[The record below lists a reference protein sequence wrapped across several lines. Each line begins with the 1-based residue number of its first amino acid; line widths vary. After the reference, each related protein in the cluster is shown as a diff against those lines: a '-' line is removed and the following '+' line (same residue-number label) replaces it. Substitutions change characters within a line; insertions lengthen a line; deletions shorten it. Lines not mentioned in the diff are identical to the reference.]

1 MSRLY
6 AHIGVSKQAAF
17 RAWRRQQRRRVSEAM
32 VVDLVR
38 CVRGD
43 HPHMGLRKIHRM
55 LCNPA
60 MGRDRFEAAMK
71 RQGLQVHPQR
81 SATRTTHSQRR
92 LRFPNL
98 LKGLVLTDMHQLWVT
113 DITYIRLLERF
124 AYLVTILDVYT
135 RRILAAVA
143 HLTLQAEANVLALQ
157 QALRRTRHERGGF
170 PLIHHSDYGS
180 QYIDEKYLALL
191 RSQNFQISMCEEA
204 WENPYVERVQ
214 GTLKNEYLV
223 PGTIRTLQELRRRL
237 PRAVELYNGERPH
250 QSLPKW
256 MTPNA
261 FAIWIRQIPSCER
274 PVMVLD
280 NTPSASSRRL
290 PKRQDAPGDVEAP
303 ALWRSQD
310 NDSSPSDEIIVDN
323 QRSIANDVA

>member
-1 MSRLY
+1 MSRVY
-6 AHIGVSKQAAF
+6 AHIGVNKQAAF
-17 RAWRRQQRRRVSEAM
+17 HAWRQHRCTEREAM

-43 HPHMGLRKIHRM
+43 HPHRGLRKIHRM
-55 LCNPA
+55 LRNPA
-60 MGRDRFEAAMK
+60 MGRDRFETAMK
-71 RQGLQVHPQR
+71 RHGLQVHPQH

-135 RRILAAVA
+135 RRILATVA
-143 HLTLQAEANVLALQ
+143 HLTLRAEANVLALQ

-170 PLIHHSDYGS
+170 PPIPHSDYGG

-191 RSQNFQISMCEEA
+191 RSQNIRISMCEEA

-214 GTLKNEYLV
+214 GTLKNEYLTQ
-223 PGTIRTLQELRRRL
+223 GEIRTLEELRRRL

-250 QSLPKW
+250 QSLPNW

-261 FAIWIRQIPSCER
+261 FAIWIKQIPSCAR

-290 PKRQDAPGDVEAP
+290 PTRQDAPGKLEAP
-303 ALWRSQD
+303 ARWRSQD
-310 NDSSPSDEIIVDN
+310 DASSPGGGFIVDN
-323 QRSIANDVA
+323 ERSVADDVA